1 MQAVDSNGDGERGY
15 EVLKLQFRMIT
26 ESIFNSV
33 SPTLTNRVR
42 FAAQVASL
50 LEPTSGGVSVGAFF
64 SPSEVS
70 RAALQAAGEHS

>member
-26 ESIFNSV
+26 ESIFDSV
-33 SPTLTNRVR
+33 PPTLTNRVR

-50 LEPTSGGVSVGAFF
+50 LEPTSVGVSVGAFF

-70 RAALQAAGEHS
+70 RAASQAAGEHS